1 MIKNVKI
8 EKFTILKKVVE
19 SNVYYAV
26 NQNWIELWK
35 NYLYTSNRYLRKN
48 FTKGYNPPP
57 SIVNNNLL
65 IGNDKTKPGLIKVF
79 ILF

>member
-1 MIKNVKI
+1 MKYEHIQSSKTFI
-8 EKFTILKKVVE
+8 E
-19 SNVYYAV
+19 SNIYYAV

-35 NYLYTSNRYLRKN
+35 NYLYTSNRFLRKN

-65 IGNDKTKPGLIKVF
+65 GGNEKPKLGLIKVRA
-79 ILF
+79 IS